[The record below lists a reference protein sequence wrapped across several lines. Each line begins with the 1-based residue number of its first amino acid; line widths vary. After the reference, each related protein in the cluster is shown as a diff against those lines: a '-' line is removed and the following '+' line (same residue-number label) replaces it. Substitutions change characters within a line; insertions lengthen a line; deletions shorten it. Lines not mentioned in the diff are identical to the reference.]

1 MRPRLGASMLLH
13 VTWIGLS
20 GQPDRSVARYAIE
33 NERTLVTNDAVDFR
47 RIYEKKELHP
57 GIVFLTFSDWRL
69 MDLDGQVLTFQEAL
83 DEIERDFPVNELIE
97 VELGYDGD
105 DLALTVSRSPLPDGR
120 DGEDRTLD
128 EARDRGKSWNSAIDE
143 SLRENGRDPPPTR
156 VARSRAR

>member
-1 MRPRLGASMLLH
+1 MTGAATPRFGLLIDENLSPELADEAKARGFDALH

-33 NERTLVTNDAVDFR
+33 NERTLITNDAVDFR

-69 MDLDGQVLTFQEAL
+69 MDLDGQVLTFREAL

-97 VELGYDGD
+97 VELSYDED
-105 DLALTVSRSPLPDGR
+105 DLTLTLSRSPLPDWPG
-120 DGEDRTLD
+120 
-128 EARDRGKSWNSAIDE
+128 W
-143 SLRENGRDPPPTR
+143 
-156 VARSRAR
+156 